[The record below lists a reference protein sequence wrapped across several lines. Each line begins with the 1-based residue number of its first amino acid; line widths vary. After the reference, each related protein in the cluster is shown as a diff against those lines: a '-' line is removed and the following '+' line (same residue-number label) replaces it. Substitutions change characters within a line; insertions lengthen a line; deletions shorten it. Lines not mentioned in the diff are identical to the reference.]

1 MQYIS
6 MQQLSV
12 YADEQKKIGDSLVMF
27 VAEDLPRMSE
37 YQFIGVRMMIF
48 VCRGTLDVY
57 INSKLQTVVENDY
70 ADILDGTAVRFG
82 KLSPDAEVYCI
93 FTTKSFLLDAM
104 KGVMPDPKGYLF
116 RVIVDPVINLGP
128 KEQCLNMRMQMKLL
142 HNVVSDRTHKYRED
156 MAKLYLKAFIFE
168 LSNVLYRLKVTSL
181 VFHKIS
187 KREVLMVSFIDLVWK
202 HLIETRE
209 VSFYAREL
217 CVTPKHLSRVVKDVS
232 GKSPHEIIASE
243 TLALSIQ
250 LLQKNDM
257 LVQQIADILHFSDQ
271 AAFSKFFKKYV
282 GMSPAEYRRRY
293 YETSTDS

>member
-12 YADEQKKIGDSLVMF
+12 YADEQRKIGDSLVMF
-27 VAEDLPRMSE
+27 VAQDLPGVSE

-48 VCRGTLDVY
+48 VCRGTLDIY
-57 INSKLQTVVENDY
+57 INSKQRTVVENDY
-70 ADILDGTAVRFG
+70 ADILDGTTVRFG
-82 KLSPDAEVYCI
+82 NLSPDAEVYCI
-93 FTTKSFLLDAM
+93 FTTKPFLMEAM

-128 KEQCLNMRMQMKLL
+128 EEQCLNMRMQLKLMF
-142 HNVVSDRTHKYRED
+142 NVVLDCTHKYRAD

-168 LSNVLYRLKVTSL
+168 LSNVLYRMDDSSL
-181 VFHKIS
+181 VFHKIG

-209 VSFYAREL
+209 VSFYASEL

-232 GKSPHEIIASE
+232 GKSPHEIIATE

-257 LVQQIADILHFSDQ
+257 LIQQIADILHFSDQ

-282 GMSPAEYRRRY
+282 GMSPAEYRKMY
-293 YETSTDS
+293 YESASNS